1 MDSPHLLHLG
11 FLLLALAAPH
21 PIIAMSSAGPANRTQ
36 GRITTVYYCKDYK
49 YCTCKKDQNDLKAF
63 TRIAEIQNKR
73 NTISDVPV
81 ELVKNKSHI
90 TVCFEHADS
99 SPEGMYGLYSDE
111 TGQPKIWCG
120 NLNSGGNGEDTKE
133 KNVCCEAEAVAW
145 NHNSHLKCYI
155 QKSLPKPTSLPIAN
169 PDEEMLGYPE
179 FLISKSSSGILLAFL
194 LVGVCTGWGTMF
206 YFLRLRR
213 RRAFEQDSILTE
225 KSSHIHDITMSRE
238 KTPLPAASSSSLTM
252 YSNQQNTD

>member
-11 FLLLALAAPH
+11 FLLLALAAPR
-21 PIIAMSSAGPANRTQ
+21 PNIAMSSAGPANRTQ
-36 GRITTVYYCKDYK
+36 GRITTIYYCKDYK
-49 YCTCKKDQNDLKAF
+49 YCTCKKDQNDLKNF

-81 ELVKNKSHI
+81 ELVNNKSHI

-99 SPEGMYGLYSDE
+99 SPQGMYGLYSDE
-111 TGQPKIWCG
+111 SGQPKIWCG
-120 NLNSGGNGEDTKE
+120 NLNSGGNGGGNINTEE

-155 QKSLPKPTSLPIAN
+155 QKSHPKPTSLPIAI
-169 PDEEMLGYPE
+169 PDEENLGNPE
-179 FLISKSSSGILLAFL
+179 FLTSKSSLGILLAFL
-194 LVGVCTGWGTMF
+194 FAGVCAGWGTMF

-213 RRAFEQDSILTE
+213 RQAFKQDRQSSDRENLTH
-225 KSSHIHDITMSRE
+225 S
-238 KTPLPAASSSSLTM
+238 
-252 YSNQQNTD
+252 